1 MKSAERTKRYRI
13 RRAEDHKCDCCGAPI
28 VETLARE
35 SQRFCSSACA
45 GRKKSGHEIY
55 NRGQTIKRTGPLR
68 EFWQVNDGYEFES
81 NKEYQ
86 RARRLW
92 LKFRLPWSSYLELFK
107 KGRGACWICGR
118 VTDVL
123 AVDHDHETGRTR
135 GLLCVPCNVALGK
148 FEQTE
153 WREAA
158 LHYLETLSVACV
170 TG

>member
-1 MKSAERTKRYRI
+1 MRLLWRSDKNLGERITAILFIGVCWK
-13 RRAEDHKCDCCGAPI
+13 EK
-28 VETLARE
+28 E
-35 SQRFCSSACA
+35 
-45 GRKKSGHEIY
+45 
-55 NRGQTIKRTGPLR
+55 LR
-68 EFWQVNDGYEFES
+68 EFCQANDGYEFES

-107 KGRGACWICGR
+107 KGRGVCWICGR
-118 VTDVL
+118 VTDLL